1 MKKLIVTIKLEMEVP
16 DDWAVEKTDNG
27 IDILRIGEGQ
37 FLDMSAEPLVSAD
50 KDGTWTTDYDD
61 DFANRIFDMVSSE
74 EISYELA

>member
-37 FLDMSAEPLVSAD
+37 FLDMSAETLVSAD